1 MVRALTGHDH
11 RNRHS
16 RLMDGSDDGV
26 CTLCNTELETPSHI
40 ILTCPRLIQIRA
52 NTFKRYQADLIVQS
66 WEVKQMVSFLAVE
79 HIAAMEQE
87 DYSNLP

>member
-1 MVRALTGHDH
+1 
-11 RNRHS
+11 
-16 RLMDGSDDGV
+16 MDGSDDGV